1 MGHQSLFPTRIE
13 TDRLL
18 LERLCH
24 DNVDLQEYYRICS
37 SDEAIDEITEYVT
50 WSPHETLKETKEYID
65 TVEAEWNDGDGAS
78 YLIQTIEPSETGE
91 IVGAAGL
98 SIDWDRRAGTL
109 GTWLRKAYWGRG
121 YSGERAAALID
132 LAFEQLDLEIIEV
145 SHHPANDKS
154 QRAIEKY
161 IEAHGGQRDGVL
173 RNGLVYQDGT
183 IVDIVHYSITRDE
196 YQEAVDT

>member
-1 MGHQSLFPTRIE
+1 MDHDTLFPTRIE

-24 DNVDLQEYYRICS
+24 DNVGLQEYYRICS
-37 SDEAIDEITEYVT
+37 NDEAIDEVTEYVT

-65 TVEAEWNDGDGAS
+65 TVESEWNDGDGAS
-78 YLIQTIEPSETGE
+78 YLIRPVSPDTDE

-109 GTWLRKAYWGRG
+109 GTWLRKPYWGRG
-121 YSGERAAALID
+121 YSGERATALIS
-132 LAFEQLDLEIIEV
+132 LAFEQLDLDVIEV
-145 SHHPANDKS
+145 SHHPDNDKS

-161 IEAHGGQRDGVL
+161 IEAHGGRRDGVL

-183 IVDIVHYSITRDE
+183 VVDIAHYSITRDE
-196 YQEAVDT
+196 YREAAETE